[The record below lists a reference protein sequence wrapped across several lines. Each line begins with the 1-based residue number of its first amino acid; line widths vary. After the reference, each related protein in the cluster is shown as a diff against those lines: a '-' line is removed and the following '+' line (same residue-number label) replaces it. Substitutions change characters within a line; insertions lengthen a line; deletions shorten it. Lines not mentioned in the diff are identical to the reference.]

1 VVEAASGADSMELMS
16 QAAYARR
23 RKCSAQHINNLIG
36 EGRIP
41 SYGPK
46 KKVNPR
52 EADEILN
59 KTRDLS
65 REGVRQSNAARY
77 GKSYVPPPMAAPQS
91 RSQITLSP
99 EQQAALGFVGKE
111 DKNEIPDFAKS
122 KAEREFLAVQRER
135 IELARETKLVV
146 ETDIAVQ
153 IAGDTGRK
161 WLEELRKVQMQV
173 PIEVRDLAAKSFDG
187 LNQDQLDLFKHEVR
201 QLIEKAHRDAVDVV
215 IAMLDGMAK
224 NLEAPPN

>member
-1 VVEAASGADSMELMS
+1 VVEAASGADSVELMS

-23 RKCSAQHINNLIG
+23 RECSAQHINNLIS

-46 KKVNPR
+46 KKVNPH
-52 EADEILN
+52 EADEILD

-91 RSQITLSP
+91 RSQIELSP
-99 EQQAALGFVGKE
+99 EQQAALGLVGKDE
-111 DKNEIPDFAKS
+111 KNEIPDFAKS

-135 IELARETKLVV
+135 IELAKELKQVV
-146 ETDIAVQ
+146 ERDIAIR
-153 IAGDTGRK
+153 IATDVGRE
-161 WLEELRKVQMQV
+161 WLSKLNQVQMELPGVLASLVARAMPGAHPDQMFQ
-173 PIEVRDLAAKSFDG
+173 IEQEARIAIAKS
-187 LNQDQLDLFKHEVR
+187 
-201 QLIEKAHRDAVDVV
+201 HRSAVESVTSV
-215 IAMLDGMAK
+215 LEGMAK
-224 NLEAPPN
+224 SLEAPTN